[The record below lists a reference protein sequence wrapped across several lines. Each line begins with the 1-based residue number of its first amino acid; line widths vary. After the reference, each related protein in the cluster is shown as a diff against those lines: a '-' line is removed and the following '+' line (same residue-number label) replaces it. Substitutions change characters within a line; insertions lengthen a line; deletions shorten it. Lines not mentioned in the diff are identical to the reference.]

1 MSEFIIKLPVRWGD
15 MDAFN
20 HVSNVVYLRYIE
32 DCRGQWMQSV
42 PSHWQE
48 ADTGPVVANIN
59 INYRRPLYWPETVE
73 VTLVPEPPG
82 RSSIKLMHE
91 IRSAAPVENGEKTVY
106 AEGSS
111 TLVWIDKKTG
121 QAVPLPSVIR
131 ELGAEG

>member
-42 PSHWQE
+42 PSRWQQ

-59 INYRRPLYWPETVE
+59 INYRRPLYWPETLE
-73 VTLVPEPPG
+73 VTLVPDPPG
-82 RSSIKLMHE
+82 RSSIRLLHE
-91 IRSAAPVENGEKTVY
+91 IRSAEPDSIGEKTVY
-106 AEGSS
+106 ADASS

-121 QAVPLPSVIR
+121 EAVPLPGVIR

>member
-42 PSHWQE
+42 PSRWQR

-59 INYRRPLYWPETVE
+59 INYRRPLYWPETPE
-73 VTLVPEPPG
+73 ATLAPDPPG
-82 RSSIKLMHE
+82 RSAIRLLHE
-91 IRSAAPVENGEKTVY
+91 IRAAETDKIRKHT
-106 AEGSS
+106 AEIPTSS
-111 TLVWIDKKTG
+111 H
-121 QAVPLPSVIR
+121 R
-131 ELGAEG
+131 

>member
-1 MSEFIIKLPVRWGD
+1 MSHRGRENTWPTCWAPAPGASKPPEGTGYNRYTTRTHNTTYKGVMMSEFIIKLPVRWGD

-59 INYRRPLYWPETVE
+59 INYRRPLYRSEEHTSE
-73 VTLVPEPPG
+73 LQSRGQLVC
-82 RSSIKLMHE
+82 RRL
-91 IRSAAPVENGEKTVY
+91 
-106 AEGSS
+106 
-111 TLVWIDKKTG
+111 
-121 QAVPLPSVIR
+121 
-131 ELGAEG
+131 